1 MSGSLTPEQ
10 IDTFDTEGFLVLRG
24 LLDHTADL
32 RPIIDEYSLV
42 LDRLATKLVD
52 TGELADAY
60 AHLGFSE
67 RLVTI
72 SAHVGRDLTQHFD
85 FSLPQA
91 STEPDT
97 PMWTGPAVFALLRHD
112 GILSA
117 IESLIGGEI
126 FANPVQHVRLKV
138 PEHRMPRDATTG
150 EIKNQ
155 ATPWHQDN
163 GVVTEDADE
172 TEMITVWLPLG
183 PATHEN
189 GCLVVQPRGH
199 TQGVLPHCSSASP
212 VGSREGGPG
221 LRIPQVSIGSEVQEL
236 EMAAGDVLLMHRRT
250 PHSSG
255 HNTSDDVRWSFDL
268 RYHPVG
274 QPTGRSVLPGFV
286 ARSHAQPDSELRDAE
301 AWAQLWRD
309 ARDRVSAGPSVTFNR
324 WHDDAV
330 ICA

>member
-91 STEPDT
+91 STKPDT

-112 GILSA
+112 EILSA

-255 HNTSDDVRWSFDL
+255 HNTSEDVRWSFDL

-286 ARSHAQPDSELRDAE
+286 ARSHSQPDSELRDAE